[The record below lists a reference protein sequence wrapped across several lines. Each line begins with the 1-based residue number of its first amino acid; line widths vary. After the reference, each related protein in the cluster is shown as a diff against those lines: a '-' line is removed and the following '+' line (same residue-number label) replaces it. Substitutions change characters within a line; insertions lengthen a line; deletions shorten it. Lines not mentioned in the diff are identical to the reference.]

1 MSDFNP
7 KKWLQRSRRNCQAQ
21 MCLIMIYRKFQ
32 PTITAIL
39 FLFYVRQYH
48 FEEHLLKHLNFNSNF
63 CWDFKSCRSQSR
75 KLSLTKPKNRLSSQS
90 NNFLTSF
97 FVAQINLRCHHNIKK
112 YYIKYSLC
120 LHMLFLSP
128 LLISLF
134 KVPSHTWMQKGV
146 VHTM

>member
-1 MSDFNP
+1 MITKKQKKLSGTNASDHDIQKIPANDYCYTISFLC
-7 KKWLQRSRRNCQAQ
+7 KGISFWRALTETFE
-21 MCLIMIYRKFQ
+21 FQ
-32 PTITAIL
+32 
-39 FLFYVRQYH
+39 F
-48 FEEHLLKHLNFNSNF
+48 KF
-63 CWDFKSCRSQSR
+63 CWDFKSCRAQGR

-97 FVAQINLRCHHNIKK
+97 FVAQINLCCHNKIQKK
-112 YYIKYSLC
+112 ILHKYSLC

>member
-1 MSDFNP
+1 MITKKQKKLSGTNVSDHDIQKIPANDYCYTISFLC
-7 KKWLQRSRRNCQAQ
+7 KAISFWRALTETFE
-21 MCLIMIYRKFQ
+21 FQ
-32 PTITAIL
+32 
-39 FLFYVRQYH
+39 F
-48 FEEHLLKHLNFNSNF
+48 KF

-97 FVAQINLRCHHNIKK
+97 FVAQINLCCHNKIQKK

>member
-1 MSDFNP
+1 MITKKQMKLSGTNVSDGDIQKIPANDYCYSISFLC
-7 KKWLQRSRRNCQAQ
+7 KAISFWRALTETFE
-21 MCLIMIYRKFQ
+21 FQ
-32 PTITAIL
+32 
-39 FLFYVRQYH
+39 F
-48 FEEHLLKHLNFNSNF
+48 KF
-63 CWDFKSCRSQSR
+63 CWDFKSCRAQGR

-90 NNFLTSF
+90 NNFWLLFCGTNQF
-97 FVAQINLRCHHNIKK
+97 TLPPQYYKEK